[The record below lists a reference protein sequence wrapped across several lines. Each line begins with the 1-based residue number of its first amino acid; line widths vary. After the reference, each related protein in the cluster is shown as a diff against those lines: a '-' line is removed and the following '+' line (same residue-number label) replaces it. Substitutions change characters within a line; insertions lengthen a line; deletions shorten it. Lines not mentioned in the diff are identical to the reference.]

1 MIYQERWGIL
11 FLKRLDNGKYRYYEK
26 FYDESEGKW
35 KQVSV
40 TLGSKTRQAQG
51 EARRRLGVK
60 IDKKILEHDERYK
73 QKQKFQKL
81 KVREVYDEYKI
92 FRKQELKDSTYAVQ
106 SVMLNSVLKNILD
119 DLINNVSAKYF
130 QRYFMSS
137 NNSLRY
143 KKSQKSL
150 INLFFK
156 YALKLGYIEY
166 NPLERV
172 ELPKQRKTIEDI
184 QKKREKF
191 LSIDEMK
198 KFKQSFEVTPR
209 EVRMNCLIEFMYLTG
224 LRIGEALA
232 LMWENINLIENE
244 VSHLRE
250 KIFPLKNTSKMLCCN

>member
-1 MIYQERWGIL
+1 MFFKKI
-11 FLKRLDNGKYRYYEK
+11 DNGKYRYYEK

-150 INLFFK
+150 PSVSSFT
-156 YALKLGYIEY
+156 A
-166 NPLERV
+166 
-172 ELPKQRKTIEDI
+172 
-184 QKKREKF
+184 KR
-191 LSIDEMK
+191 L
-198 KFKQSFEVTPR
+198 
-209 EVRMNCLIEFMYLTG
+209 
-224 LRIGEALA
+224 
-232 LMWENINLIENE
+232 
-244 VSHLRE
+244 
-250 KIFPLKNTSKMLCCN
+250 

>member
-1 MIYQERWGIL
+1 
-11 FLKRLDNGKYRYYEK
+11 
-26 FYDESEGKW
+26 
-35 KQVSV
+35 
-40 TLGSKTRQAQG
+40 LGSKTRQAQG

-143 KKSQKSL
+143 KKIS
-150 INLFFK
+150 
-156 YALKLGYIEY
+156 
-166 NPLERV
+166 
-172 ELPKQRKTIEDI
+172 
-184 QKKREKF
+184 
-191 LSIDEMK
+191 
-198 KFKQSFEVTPR
+198 
-209 EVRMNCLIEFMYLTG
+209 
-224 LRIGEALA
+224 
-232 LMWENINLIENE
+232 
-244 VSHLRE
+244 
-250 KIFPLKNTSKMLCCN
+250 KIFD